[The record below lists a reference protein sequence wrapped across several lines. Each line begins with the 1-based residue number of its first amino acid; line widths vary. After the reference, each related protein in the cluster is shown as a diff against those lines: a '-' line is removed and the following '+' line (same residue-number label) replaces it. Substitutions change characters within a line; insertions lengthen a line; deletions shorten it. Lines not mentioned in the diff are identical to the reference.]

1 MKKKLLLFFV
11 LSIIS
16 LNSIFAQGRKIT
28 GRVTGVDDGQPL
40 PGVSVKIQGTDRGVQ
55 TDADGLYVINAVS
68 GQNVLVFS
76 FIGYTT
82 TTTNIG
88 SLHKVDIKLK
98 PINKELS
105 EVLVVGYGTEA
116 KKTVTGAIS
125 RVTAKSIA
133 DRPVT
138 GVDQALQ
145 GLAAGVQVTSSSGTP
160 GGGVSIRVR
169 GTSSINASSQPL
181 YVVDGT
187 PINAGNYSLL
197 GFGNQSTNA
206 LNDINP
212 DDIESIDVLKDAS
225 SAAIYGS
232 RASNGVVLIT
242 TKHGKVGKTQIDLSY
257 YRGLQNPTKKID
269 VLTGPQYIQLLQD
282 AITNRYASS
291 IGTPTYPTLKDFTE
305 KFLGLKNV
313 SNAPDTYP
321 TTNWQ
326 DEVFKKNAPISSY
339 NLSINGGNEKTR
351 FNFTSG
357 YFDQQGTL
365 KGSDYKRFNARLNL
379 DHTINDQFKI
389 GTNMTF
395 SRTTQNRINNDNNIY
410 GVLSAAI
417 LETSAIPVYNAD
429 GTYAKDS
436 NSSVENPVAAYKE
449 PLNLTTNGRLL
460 SNVFGE
466 YKILPYL
473 TFKTNFAA
481 DYVVYDE
488 RRFLPTTLNA
498 GLPTGSGTETHQ
510 SDLNVLNENT
520 LTFNKSFGDH
530 NLSILAGEAYQKD
543 NYSSLQAG
551 GTGFPGNDIP
561 RLSAAAVKTTATSGG
576 TSNVLLS
583 YFGRANY
590 NYKEKY
596 LFSASL
602 RNDASSRF
610 GKNKR
615 SGYFPSVSGGWRIS
629 DESFLKNASWLSNL
643 KLRGGY
649 GLTGNYNIGD
659 FAARTLIG
667 SGFNYNQLAGLA
679 PSQLG
684 SPDLTWEN
692 TKQTDLALDFG
703 LFNNRLTI
711 SVDVYKKTTD
721 NLLLNVPLPGSSG
734 FTVYTDNVGKLQN
747 KGLEIELQSVNFKS
761 KSFSWNTGFNIAFN
775 RNKVLALANGNAP
788 FPQGFASWVE
798 VGQPLGSFR
807 GYKVAGI
814 FQSQQEI
821 NDLNAAAKTKTG
833 NANALYQVA
842 ATSPGDIKFA
852 DLNGDG
858 VITAADQ
865 TISGSAQPSFVG
877 GLTNNMKY
885 KDFDL
890 SFFWQFSY
898 GNKIYNNTRSFAEGQ
913 NSVFGQ
919 FATVLNRWTPTNTN
933 TDIPRAVY
941 GDPNQNNR
949 VSDRFIENG
958 SYLRLKN
965 VTLGYTIPKF
975 AAQAI
980 HVRSVRV
987 YVSAQNLATIT
998 KYSGFDP
1005 ELSTFNDGNSVTTAA
1020 STSNTAPG
1028 TDFLTAPQARTI
1040 IFGVN
1045 VGF

>member
-1 MKKKLLLFFV
+1 MKKKILLFFV

-16 LNSIFAQGRKIT
+16 LNSIFAQGKKIT
-28 GRVTGVDDGQPL
+28 GRVTEVDNGQPL

-55 TDADGLYVINAVS
+55 TNANGIYTIDATS
-68 GQNVLVFS
+68 GENVLVFS

-82 TTTNIG
+82 L
-88 SLHKVDIKLK
+88 SIKAGTSQTLNVK
-98 PINKELS
+98 LSAVNNELS
-105 EVLVVGYGTEA
+105 EVVVVGYGTEI
-116 KKTVTGAIS
+116 KKTITGAIS
-125 RVTAKSIA
+125 RVSAKSIA

-160 GGGVSIRVR
+160 GGAVSIRVR
-169 GTSSINASSQPL
+169 GTSSINANSQPL

-187 PINAGNYSLL
+187 PINAGNFALL
-197 GFGNQSTNA
+197 GFGNQATNA
-206 LNDINP
+206 LNDISP
-212 DDIESIDVLKDAS
+212 DDIESIEVLKDAA

-257 YRGLQNPTKKID
+257 YRGLQNPTKKIKT
-269 VLTGPQYIQLLQD
+269 LTGPQYIQSLQD
-282 AITNRYASS
+282 AIFNRYGSL
-291 IGTPTYPTLKDFTE
+291 IGTAPYLTLKDVIE
-305 KFLGLKNV
+305 KRVGLSNV
-313 SNAPDTYP
+313 SDKSDTYP

-326 DEVFKKNAPISSY
+326 DEVFKKNVPISSY

-365 KGSDYKRFNARLNL
+365 NGSDYKRFNMRLNL
-379 DHTINDQFKI
+379 DHAISNQFKI
-389 GTNMTF
+389 GTNIAF
-395 SRTTQNRINNDNNIY
+395 SRTNQNRINNDNNIY
-410 GVLSAAI
+410 GVLSAAV
-417 LETSAIPVYNAD
+417 LESPAIPVYNAD

-481 DYVVYDE
+481 DYVIYDE

-498 GLPTGSGTETHQ
+498 GLPSGSGTETHQ
-510 SDLNVLNENT
+510 SDLNILSENT
-520 LTFNKSFGDH
+520 LTFTKSFGDH
-530 NLSILAGEAYQKD
+530 NLTILAGEAYQKD

-561 RLSAAAVKTTATSGG
+561 RLSAAAVKTTATSSG
-576 TSNVLLS
+576 SSSVLLS

-590 NYKEKY
+590 NYKERY

-615 SGYFPSVSGGWRIS
+615 NGYFPSVSAGWRIN
-629 DESFLKNASWLSNL
+629 DESFMKNVTWLSNL
-643 KLRGGY
+643 KLRGSY

-659 FAARTLIG
+659 FASRTLIG
-667 SGFNYNQLAGLA
+667 SGFNYNQIAGLA

-692 TKQTDLALDFG
+692 TKQSDLALDFA
-703 LFNNRLTI
+703 LFNDRLSI

-721 NLLLNVPLPGSSG
+721 KLLLSVPLPGSSG
-734 FTVYTDNVGKLQN
+734 FTGYTDNVGKLQN
-747 KGLEIELQSVNFKS
+747 KGLEIELQSVNFKG
-761 KSFSWNTGFNIAFN
+761 KSFSWNTSFNIAFN
-775 RNKVLALANGNAP
+775 RSKILALSNGNTP
-788 FPQGFASWVE
+788 FGSGFASWLE
-798 VGQPLGSFR
+798 VGSPLGSFR

-833 NANALYQVA
+833 NAGALYQVA
-842 ATSPGDIKFA
+842 ATSPGDIKFV
-852 DLNGDG
+852 DVNGDG

-865 TISGSAQPSFVG
+865 TILGSAQPSFIG
-877 GLTNNMKY
+877 GITNNMRF
-885 KDFDL
+885 KDFDF

-913 NSVFGQ
+913 SGVFGQ

-933 TDIPRAVY
+933 TDMPRGVY
-941 GDPNQNNR
+941 GDPNANNR

-965 VTLGYTIPKF
+965 VTLGYTIPKS
-975 AAQAI
+975 AIQAI
-980 HVRSVRV
+980 NVRSIRI

-1005 ELSTFNDGNSVTTAA
+1005 ELSTFNDSGTTN
-1020 STSNTAPG
+1020 TSNTAPG